1 MEPQMRRLAILSFHG
16 CPVARLGEKDTGGM
30 NVYVLQLA
38 RELARQGTDVDVFTR
53 YHDPNDPKIVELEEG
68 ARVVHLN
75 AGPIDAAK
83 EDLFDY
89 IPEFLGELYAFQRS
103 EGTTYDLVHSHY
115 WLSGRVGMTLRQ
127 KWDVP
132 HVTTFH
138 TLAKTK
144 LRARVGE
151 REPARRV
158 DVEGLVIEDA
168 DTIVVST
175 EEEKQDVVRLYNAD
189 PRKISVVPAGV
200 DLDLFASVDKQLAR
214 QALGIK
220 ENRVIL
226 YVGRIERLKGIEI
239 LLRSVALVEDLADL
253 RVLIVGGHPDNDA
266 ELDRLGDLTE
276 ELGLRD
282 VVTFTGAVG
291 QGELPKYYSAADAYV
306 LPSYSESFG
315 LAALEAM
322 ACGTPVVASRVG
334 GLKTFIDSGESGY
347 LVPWRCPE
355 PFAQRLEILLANP
368 ELKQAMGRAARAKA
382 LKMGWGHTAD
392 RMLECYSGLLCESW
406 ESVAGD

>member
-1 MEPQMRRLAILSFHG
+1 MRRLAILSFHG

-38 RELARQGTDVDVFTR
+38 RELARQGTNVDVFTR
-53 YHDPNDPKIVELEEG
+53 YHDPNDPKVVQLEEG
-68 ARVVHLN
+68 ARVIHLK

-83 EDLFDY
+83 EDLFDF

-103 EGTTYDLVHSHY
+103 EDTTYDLVHSHY
-115 WLSGRVGMTLRQ
+115 WLSGRVGMTLSQ

-151 REPARRV
+151 REPMRRV
-158 DVEGLVIEDA
+158 NVESLVMQNVDA
-168 DTIVVST
+168 IVVST
-175 EEEKQDVVRLYNAD
+175 EEEKQDVVHLYDAV
-189 PRKISVVPAGV
+189 PRKVSVVPAGV
-200 DLDLFASVDKQLAR
+200 DLDLFEPIEKPIAR
-214 QALGIK
+214 EALGIREK
-220 ENRVIL
+220 RVIL

-239 LLRSVALVEDLADL
+239 LLRSAALVEDIADT
-253 RVLIVGGHPDNDA
+253 RVLIVGGHPENDT
-266 ELDRLGDLTE
+266 EQDRLRALTA
-276 ELGLRD
+276 ELGLQD
-282 VVTFTGAVG
+282 VVTFTGAVE
-291 QGELPKYYSAADAYV
+291 QAELPNYYNAADAFV
-306 LPSYSESFG
+306 LPSHSESFG

-334 GLKTFIDSGESGY
+334 GLKTFIDSGETGY

-355 PFAQRLEILLANP
+355 PFAQRLEMLLANP
-368 ELKQAMGRAARAKA
+368 ELKNAMGTAARAKA

-392 RMLECYSGLLCESW
+392 RMLECYSGLSCDSW

>member
-1 MEPQMRRLAILSFHG
+1 
-16 CPVARLGEKDTGGM
+16 LGEKDTGGM

-38 RELARQGTDVDVFTR
+38 RELARQGTNVDVFTR
-53 YHDPNDPKIVELEEG
+53 YHDPNDPKVVQLEEG
-68 ARVVHLN
+68 ARVIHLK

-83 EDLFDY
+83 EDLFDF

-103 EGTTYDLVHSHY
+103 EDTTYDLVHSHY
-115 WLSGRVGMTLRQ
+115 WLSGRVGMTLSQ

-151 REPARRV
+151 REPMRRV
-158 DVEGLVIEDA
+158 NVESLVMQNVDA
-168 DTIVVST
+168 IVVST
-175 EEEKQDVVRLYNAD
+175 EEEKQDVVRLYDAV
-189 PRKISVVPAGV
+189 PRKVSVVPAGV
-200 DLDLFASVDKQLAR
+200 DLDLFEPIEKPIAR
-214 QALGIK
+214 EALGIREK
-220 ENRVIL
+220 RVIL

-239 LLRSVALVEDLADL
+239 LLRSAALVEDIADT
-253 RVLIVGGHPDNDA
+253 RVLIVGGHPENDT
-266 ELDRLGDLTE
+266 EQDRLRALTA
-276 ELGLRD
+276 ELGLQD
-282 VVTFTGAVG
+282 VVTFTGAVE
-291 QGELPKYYSAADAYV
+291 QAELPNYYNAADAFV
-306 LPSYSESFG
+306 LPSHSESFG

-334 GLKTFIDSGESGY
+334 GLKTFIDSGETGY

-355 PFAQRLEILLANP
+355 PFAQRLEMLLANP
-368 ELKQAMGRAARAKA
+368 ELKNAMGTAARAKA

-392 RMLECYSGLLCESW
+392 RMLECYSGLSCDSW

>member
-1 MEPQMRRLAILSFHG
+1 MRRLAILSFHG

-38 RELARQGTDVDVFTR
+38 RELARQGTNVDVFTR
-53 YHDPNDPKIVELEEG
+53 YHDPNDPKVVQLEEG
-68 ARVVHLN
+68 ARVIHLK

-83 EDLFDY
+83 EDLFDF

-103 EGTTYDLVHSHY
+103 EDTTYDLVHSHY
-115 WLSGRVGMTLRQ
+115 WLSGRVGMTLSQ

-151 REPARRV
+151 REPMRRV
-158 DVEGLVIEDA
+158 NVESLVMQNVDA
-168 DTIVVST
+168 IVVST
-175 EEEKQDVVRLYNAD
+175 EEEKQDVVRLYDAV
-189 PRKISVVPAGV
+189 PRKVSVVPAGV
-200 DLDLFASVDKQLAR
+200 DLDLFEPIEKPIAR
-214 QALGIK
+214 EALGIREK
-220 ENRVIL
+220 RVIL

-239 LLRSVALVEDLADL
+239 LLRSAALVEDIADT
-253 RVLIVGGHPDNDA
+253 RVLIVGGHPENDT
-266 ELDRLGDLTE
+266 EQDRLRALTA
-276 ELGLRD
+276 ELGLQD
-282 VVTFTGAVG
+282 VVTFTGAVE
-291 QGELPKYYSAADAYV
+291 QAELPNYYNAADAFV
-306 LPSYSESFG
+306 LPSHSESFG

-334 GLKTFIDSGESGY
+334 GLKTFIDSGETGY

-355 PFAQRLEILLANP
+355 PFAQRLEMLLANP
-368 ELKQAMGRAARAKA
+368 ELKNAMGTAARAKA

-392 RMLECYSGLLCESW
+392 RMLECYSGLSCDSW

>member
-1 MEPQMRRLAILSFHG
+1 
-16 CPVARLGEKDTGGM
+16 LGEKDTGGM

-38 RELARQGTDVDVFTR
+38 RELARQGTNVDVFTR
-53 YHDPNDPKIVELEEG
+53 YHDPNDPKVVQLEEG
-68 ARVVHLN
+68 ARVIHLK

-83 EDLFDY
+83 EDLFDF

-103 EGTTYDLVHSHY
+103 EDTTYDLVHSHY
-115 WLSGRVGMTLRQ
+115 WLSGRVGMTLSQ

-151 REPARRV
+151 REPMRRV
-158 DVEGLVIEDA
+158 NVESLVMQNVDA
-168 DTIVVST
+168 IVVST
-175 EEEKQDVVRLYNAD
+175 EEEKQDVVRLYDAV
-189 PRKISVVPAGV
+189 PRKVSVVPAGV
-200 DLDLFASVDKQLAR
+200 DLDLFEPIEKPIAR
-214 QALGIK
+214 EALGIREK
-220 ENRVIL
+220 RVIL

-239 LLRSVALVEDLADL
+239 LLRSAALVEDIADT
-253 RVLIVGGHPDNDA
+253 RVLIVGGHPENDT
-266 ELDRLGDLTE
+266 EQDRLRALTA
-276 ELGLRD
+276 ELGLQD
-282 VVTFTGAVG
+282 VVTFTGAVE
-291 QGELPKYYSAADAYV
+291 QAELPNYYNAADAFV
-306 LPSYSESFG
+306 LPSHSESFG

-334 GLKTFIDSGESGY
+334 GLKTFIDSGETGY

-368 ELKQAMGRAARAKA
+368 ELKNAMGTAARAKA

-392 RMLECYSGLLCESW
+392 RMLECYSGLSCDSW

>member
-1 MEPQMRRLAILSFHG
+1 MRRLAILSFHG

-38 RELARQGTDVDVFTR
+38 RELARQGTNVDVFTR
-53 YHDPNDPKIVELEEG
+53 YHDPNDPKVVQLEEG
-68 ARVVHLN
+68 ARVIHLK

-83 EDLFDY
+83 EDLFDF

-103 EGTTYDLVHSHY
+103 EDTTYDLVHSHY
-115 WLSGRVGMTLRQ
+115 WLSGRVGMTLSQ

-151 REPARRV
+151 REPMRRV
-158 DVEGLVIEDA
+158 NVESLVMQNVDA
-168 DTIVVST
+168 IVVST
-175 EEEKQDVVRLYNAD
+175 EEEKQDVVRLYDAV
-189 PRKISVVPAGV
+189 PRKVSVVPAGV
-200 DLDLFASVDKQLAR
+200 DLDLFEPIEKPIAR
-214 QALGIK
+214 EALGIREK
-220 ENRVIL
+220 RVIL

-239 LLRSVALVEDLADL
+239 LLRSAALVEDIADT
-253 RVLIVGGHPDNDA
+253 RVLIVGGHPENDT
-266 ELDRLGDLTE
+266 EQDRLRALTA
-276 ELGLRD
+276 ELGLQD
-282 VVTFTGAVG
+282 VVTFTGAVE
-291 QGELPKYYSAADAYV
+291 QAELPNYYNAADAFV
-306 LPSYSESFG
+306 LPSHSESFG

-334 GLKTFIDSGESGY
+334 GLKTFIDSGETGY

-368 ELKQAMGRAARAKA
+368 ELKNAMGTAARAKA

-392 RMLECYSGLLCESW
+392 RMLECYSGLSCDSW